1 MDINT
6 GKITDANKAAEKFY
20 GWTRKELTDM
30 KITDIALADEEE
42 HKKFRIDV
50 YRRGAENPMVRIIS
64 HKLKNDEV
72 KRVELTIA
80 PIEV

>member
-50 YRRGAENPMVRIIS
+50 YRRGAEN
-64 HKLKNDEV
+64 
-72 KRVELTIA
+72 KRKCGKTD
-80 PIEV
+80 